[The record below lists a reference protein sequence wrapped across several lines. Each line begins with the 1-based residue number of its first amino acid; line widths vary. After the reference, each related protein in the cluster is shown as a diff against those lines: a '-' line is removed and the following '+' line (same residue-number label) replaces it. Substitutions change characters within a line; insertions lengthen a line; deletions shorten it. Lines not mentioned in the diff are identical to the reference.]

1 MCVCVIIIKIAV
13 FVSMRFKTKNFKKI
27 KKILKINVTFLG
39 SHAFYIQEGQN
50 VILSRD
56 TRNDLAAVYD
66 RHADMLYRLA
76 LSHTQSKE
84 DAEDAVQ
91 DVFTKYITVSARFS
105 DAEQERAFL
114 IRATVN
120 RCHDLMR
127 RRKIREHDSL
137 DDITEIPSE
146 ETEGA
151 REIMKKLAS
160 LPEKYKTA
168 IVLHYL
174 EGFSVEEVSRTL
186 GISLSA
192 AKMRLSR
199 GRELLKNLI
208 TDEEKSD
215 V

>member
-1 MCVCVIIIKIAV
+1 
-13 FVSMRFKTKNFKKI
+13 MRFTYRRDK
-27 KKILKINVTFLG
+27 
-39 SHAFYIQEGQN
+39 N

-56 TRNDLAAVYD
+56 KRNDLAAVYD
-66 RHADMLYRLA
+66 RYADMLYRIA

-91 DVFTKYITVSARFS
+91 DVFTKYITVSTNFS
-105 DAEQERAFL
+105 DEEQERAFL
-114 IRATVN
+114 VRATIN

-127 RRKIREHDSL
+127 RKKIREHDSL
-137 DDITEIPSE
+137 DDITEIESE
-146 ETEGA
+146 ENEDA
-151 REIMKKLAS
+151 KDVMKMLS
-160 LPEKYKTA
+160 LLPEKYKTA

-174 EGFSVEEVSRTL
+174 EGFSVEEISKML
-186 GISLSA
+186 GISLSG

>member
-1 MCVCVIIIKIAV
+1 M
-13 FVSMRFKTKNFKKI
+13 
-27 KKILKINVTFLG
+27 TFWG

-50 VILSRD
+50 VILSR
-56 TRNDLAAVYD
+56 NNGNALADAYD
-66 RHADMLYRLA
+66 KYADMLYRLA

-105 DAEQERAFL
+105 DEGQEKAFL

-120 RCHDLMR
+120 RCHDLTR
-127 RRKIREHDSL
+127 RKKIREHDSL
-137 DDITEIPSE
+137 DDITDLPQEENERVSE
-146 ETEGA
+146 L
-151 REIMKKLAS
+151 MKTLAS

-174 EGFSVEEVSRTL
+174 EDFSVEEVSRAL
-186 GISLSA
+186 GISVSA
-192 AKMRLSR
+192 TKMRLSR

>member
-1 MCVCVIIIKIAV
+1 M
-13 FVSMRFKTKNFKKI
+13 
-27 KKILKINVTFLG
+27 TFYR
-39 SHAFYIQEGQN
+39 SYAFYIQEGQN

-56 TRNDLAAVYD
+56 RRNDLAAAYD
-66 RHADMLYRLA
+66 RYADMLFRIA

-91 DVFTKYITVSARFS
+91 DVFTKYITVCAKFS
-105 DAEQERAFL
+105 DDAQEKAFL

-120 RCHDLMR
+120 RCRDLVR
-127 RRKIREHDSL
+127 RKKIREHDSL

-146 ETEGA
+146 EKDTEII
-151 REIMKKLAS
+151 RTLNL

-174 EGFSVEEVSRTL
+174 EGFSVEEVARILS
-186 GISLSA
+186 ISLSG

-208 TDEEKSD
+208 VDEEKSD

>member
-1 MCVCVIIIKIAV
+1 M
-13 FVSMRFKTKNFKKI
+13 
-27 KKILKINVTFLG
+27 
-39 SHAFYIQEGQN
+39 
-50 VILSRD
+50 ILSRE

-91 DVFTKYITVSARFS
+91 DVFTKYMTVQTRFS
-105 DAEQERAFL
+105 DGEQERAFL

-127 RRKIREHDSL
+127 RKKIREHDSL
-137 DDITEIPSE
+137 DDVTEIASDE
-146 ETEGA
+146 NESV
-151 REIMKKLAS
+151 RDLMKTLAS
-160 LPEKYKTA
+160 LPEKYKTV

-174 EGFSVEEVSRTL
+174 EGFSVDEVSRTL
-186 GISLSA
+186 GISPSA
-192 AKMRLSR
+192 TKMRLSR

-208 TDEEKSD
+208 TTDEEKSN

>member
-1 MCVCVIIIKIAV
+1 M
-13 FVSMRFKTKNFKKI
+13 
-27 KKILKINVTFLG
+27 
-39 SHAFYIQEGQN
+39 
-50 VILSRD
+50 ILSRD
-56 TRNDLAAVYD
+56 RRNDLAAAYD
-66 RHADMLYRLA
+66 RYADMLFRIA

-91 DVFTKYITVSARFS
+91 DVFTKYITVCTKFS
-105 DAEQERAFL
+105 DDAQEKAFL

-120 RCHDLMR
+120 RCHDLIR
-127 RRKIREHDSL
+127 RKKIREHDSL

-146 ETEGA
+146 EKDTEII
-151 REIMKKLAS
+151 RTLNL

-174 EGFSVEEVSRTL
+174 EGFSVEEVARILS
-186 GISLSA
+186 ISLSG

-208 TDEEKSD
+208 VDEEKSD

>member
-1 MCVCVIIIKIAV
+1 M
-13 FVSMRFKTKNFKKI
+13 
-27 KKILKINVTFLG
+27 
-39 SHAFYIQEGQN
+39 
-50 VILSRD
+50 ILSRKNQ
-56 TRNDLAAVYD
+56 NDLAAAYD
-66 RHADMLYRLA
+66 RYADMLYRLA
-76 LSHTQSKE
+76 LSHTQSRE

-91 DVFTKYITVSARFS
+91 DVFTKYITVQTKFS
-105 DAEQERAFL
+105 DTEQERAFL

-120 RCHDLMR
+120 RCHDLTR
-127 RRKIREHDSL
+127 RGRIREHDSL
-137 DDITEIPSE
+137 DDITEMPYE
-146 ETEGA
+146 ENESA
-151 REIMKKLAS
+151 ANVMKTLAQ

-186 GISLSA
+186 GISLSG

-208 TDEEKSD
+208 TSEEKSD

>member
-1 MCVCVIIIKIAV
+1 
-13 FVSMRFKTKNFKKI
+13 
-27 KKILKINVTFLG
+27 
-39 SHAFYIQEGQN
+39 

-56 TRNDLAAVYD
+56 RRNDLAAAYD
-66 RHADMLYRLA
+66 RYADMLFRIA

-91 DVFTKYITVSARFS
+91 DVFTKYITVCAKFS
-105 DAEQERAFL
+105 DDTQEKAFL

-120 RCHDLMR
+120 RCRDLVR
-127 RRKIREHDSL
+127 RKKIREHDSL

-146 ETEGA
+146 EKDTEII
-151 REIMKKLAS
+151 RTLNL

-174 EGFSVEEVSRTL
+174 EGFSVEEVARILS
-186 GISLSA
+186 ISLSG

-208 TDEEKSD
+208 VDEEKSD